1 MNSQPQSQQSELRQ
15 LSLVEKASILTET
28 LPWLE
33 TYAGK
38 IVVIKYGGHA
48 MVDEDL
54 KRAFAQDIVFMKRC
68 GVHPV
73 VVHGGGPQISSM
85 LSRLGIASEF
95 RGGLRV
101 TSAEAMDV
109 VRMVLVGQVGRD
121 LVGLINAHS
130 TVAVGMSGE
139 DGGLFVAE
147 RRGTLVDGDEVD
159 LGLVGDVVS
168 VRTEA
173 VAGLIDTGSVPVVA
187 SIAPDVNGVVHNV
200 NADTAAAALAIA
212 LRAERLVV
220 LTDVEGLYRDW
231 PNSSEMITE
240 LSATELRKLMPGLQ
254 AGMMPK
260 MEACLRAVEG
270 GLTRATVVDGR
281 VPHALLLEIF
291 TNVGIGTMVTQDGL
305 VRLGSRAFSRDE
317 GIPPHEYTNGDFGA
331 SVMSKGDDPLSPP
344 PPSQGHTGAR
354 EPVVPRQGAAS

>member
-1 MNSQPQSQQSELRQ
+1 MNSHPQSQQSAPRQ

-38 IVVIKYGGHA
+38 IVVIKYGGNA
-48 MVDEDL
+48 MVDDDL

-68 GVHPV
+68 GIHPV

-101 TSAEAMDV
+101 TSPEAMEV

-121 LVGLINAHS
+121 LVGLINTHS

-139 DGGLFVAE
+139 DGGLFIAE
-147 RRGTLVDGDEVD
+147 RRSTLIDGDEVD

-173 VAGLIDTGSVPVVA
+173 VEGLIGSGSVPVVA
-187 SIAPDVNGVVHNV
+187 SIAPDVNGVAHNV

-212 LRAERLVV
+212 LKAERLVV

-231 PNSSEMITE
+231 PNSAEVITE
-240 LSATELRKLMPGLQ
+240 LSATELHTLMPHLE
-254 AGMMPK
+254 AGMVPK

-305 VRLGSRAFSRDE
+305 IRLGSRVFSRDE
-317 GIPPHEYTNGDFGA
+317 GIPPHEYANGDFG
-331 SVMSKGDDPLSPP
+331 
-344 PPSQGHTGAR
+344 QGAI
-354 EPVVPRQGAAS
+354 EPVARPQGVRS

>member
-1 MNSQPQSQQSELRQ
+1 MTSQPQSQQAETRP

-38 IVVIKYGGHA
+38 IVVIKYGGNA
-48 MVDEDL
+48 MIDDDL

-68 GVHPV
+68 GIHPV

-101 TSAEAMDV
+101 TSPEAIEV
-109 VRMVLVGQVGRD
+109 VRMVLVGQVGRE
-121 LVGLINAHS
+121 LVGLINTHS
-130 TVAVGMSGE
+130 TLAVGLSGE
-139 DGGLFVAE
+139 DGGLFIAE
-147 RRGTLVDGDEVD
+147 RRGAVVDGQEVD

-173 VAGLIDTGSVPVVA
+173 VEGLISSGSVPVVA
-187 SIAPDVNGVVHNV
+187 SIAPDLNGVVHNV
-200 NADTAAAALAIA
+200 NADTAAAALAVA
-212 LRAERLVV
+212 LNAERLVV
-220 LTDVEGLYRDW
+220 LTDVKGLYRDW
-231 PNSSEMITE
+231 PNSSEVITE
-240 LSATELRKLMPGLQ
+240 LSASELRELMPDLES
-254 AGMMPK
+254 GMVPK

-305 VRLGSRAFSRDE
+305 VRLGSRVFSRDE
-317 GIPPHEYTNGDFGA
+317 GIPPHEYGNGDFGP
-331 SVMSKGDDPLSPP
+331 VLVSKGDDPHGPP
-344 PPSQGHTGAR
+344 PHAKGQQGVR
-354 EPVVPRQGAAS
+354 S